1 VEQLDAE
8 FKKVEQDTAWLEQDI
23 TLDADMAQLLG
34 KTEGETIKVKDL
46 RAELQKLGQSD
57 GVDQIDAD
65 MQRLTSSTERA

>member
-34 KTEGETIKVKDL
+34 KTEGETIKIKDL
-46 RAELQKLGQSD
+46 RAELQKLG
-57 GVDQIDAD
+57 
-65 MQRLTSSTERA
+65 